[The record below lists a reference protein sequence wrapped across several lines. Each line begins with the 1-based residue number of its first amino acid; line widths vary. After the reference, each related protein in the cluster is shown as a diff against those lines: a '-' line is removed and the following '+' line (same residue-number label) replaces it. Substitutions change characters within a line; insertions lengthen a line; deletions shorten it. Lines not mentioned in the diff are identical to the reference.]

1 MDHPIMILHIDKD
14 YQAFYWILRD
24 PGKIISQITI
34 PQAMQLLKT
43 FEFDLIVSEPQN
55 LAILKSAVADKANPE
70 DGDFNADSQILQPPR
85 RPATS

>member
-24 PGKIISQITI
+24 PGKIISQVTI

-55 LAILKSAVADKANPE
+55 LAILKSVVADKAGPE
-70 DGDFNADSQILQPPR
+70 DGDHKADSPILQPPS
-85 RPATS
+85 RPVTS

>member
-24 PGKIISQITI
+24 PGKIISQVTI
-34 PQAMQLLKT
+34 LQAIQLLKT
-43 FEFDLIVSEPQN
+43 FEFDLIISEPQN
-55 LAILKSAVADKANPE
+55 LAILKSVVADKANPE
-70 DGDFNADSQILQPPR
+70 DDDHKADSQILQTPS